1 MTGRRIRKGRE
12 SNETKTTINAANTI
26 ALTGGAATL
35 LDVQGTGTAAITANK
50 VNGNIVLGNDSA
62 KVNLT
67 LTGADTSWAGNSSG
81 GSTTDFTKGTHVN
94 LNGGTW
100 KSTLHGSGMQASAA
114 ASDKMP
120 PKACFF

>member
-1 MTGRRIRKGRE
+1 M
-12 SNETKTTINAANTI
+12 
-26 ALTGGAATL
+26 
-35 LDVQGTGTAAITANK
+35 LDMQGTGTAAITANK

-81 GSTTDFTKGTHVN
+81 GSTTAFTKGTHVL

-100 KSTLHGSGMQASAA
+100 KTGRCGTGA
-114 ASDKMP
+114 
-120 PKACFF
+120 

>member
-1 MTGRRIRKGRE
+1 M
-12 SNETKTTINAANTI
+12 
-26 ALTGGAATL
+26 
-35 LDVQGTGTAAITANK
+35 LDMQGTGTAAITANK

-94 LNGGTW
+94 LNTW
-100 KSTLHGSGMQASAA
+100 EKGFSEKKYEY
-114 ASDKMP
+114 SDQYGLYEL
-120 PKACFF
+120 